1 MNVFPSN
8 SNVPPLGPSFIAFS
22 DPTCRSKAAVFD
34 LFGHPL
40 PGSQVS
46 APGGVISQFLS
57 AATVLYARDT
67 AGQVETLYPHV
78 AATQP
83 IVTGSKGANAA
94 LTSLV
99 QALAAV
105 GLIVDQTT

>member
-8 SNVPPLGPSFIAFS
+8 ANVPPLGPSFIVFS
-22 DPTCRSKAAVFD
+22 DPACRTKAAVFD

-40 PGSQVS
+40 PGSQVQ
-46 APGGVISQFLS
+46 APGGVVTQFQAS
-57 AATVLYARDT
+57 ATVLYARDT
-67 AGQVETLYPHV
+67 AGQVEALYPHP

-83 IVTGSKGANAA
+83 TVTGSKGANAA

-99 QALAAV
+99 QALAAL